1 MTSVTSSLPP
11 SPLRLGELH
20 FLRTW
25 DGDGIDRII
34 SFQPKIFASS
44 RGRNSINRPDLLSRD
59 KKKNNERNTFKR
71 GFAKRS
77 RKISNVRILF
87 ILRGEP
93 VSINRNCAPQTTGV
107 EGKDFRT
114 KILEKYGRIYVVSI
128 ITQHGYFQ
136 LNAAPLYSH
145 VFPTRQA
152 RFNETL
158 VGRLVK

>member
-1 MTSVTSSLPP
+1 M
-11 SPLRLGELH
+11 
-20 FLRTW
+20 
-25 DGDGIDRII
+25 I
-34 SFQPKIFASS
+34 
-44 RGRNSINRPDLLSRD
+44 

-93 VSINRNCAPQTTGV
+93 VSINRNCAPQTIGL

-136 LNAAPLYSH
+136 LNVLYSH